1 MSHPK
6 TGICLVY
13 KSPGRVLPRVDV
25 VNEVLLHVG
34 DGLQQPQPNV
44 LGVSVGDVR
53 ELSLEAGPVPVFA
66 GELKSLN
73 FFQLYGCKNGLGDL
87 SLLLQLPLPVL
98 HHPNGA
104 GHPGGGGLEVVEM
117 VLASIVLQTHEDVI
131 TILTSCAAGF
141 LELL

>member
-44 LGVSVGDVR
+44 LGVSVGDVH

-66 GELKSLN
+66 GELKSLS
-73 FFQLYGCKNGLGDL
+73 FFLN
-87 SLLLQLPLPVL
+87 P
-98 HHPNGA
+98 
-104 GHPGGGGLEVVEM
+104 
-117 VLASIVLQTHEDVI
+117 TDVI
-131 TILTSCAAGF
+131 IGSHFINQNDIQSTHFTKSL
-141 LELL
+141 